1 MRDARAL
8 SPLARILPNLRNISL
23 RYDGSD
29 ELDIDADATQPGA
42 VNANRFLWQMPF
54 LPTPA
59 AANKPEKAS
68 AYFNGV
74 NSAGI
79 ADAYSSCTLRLRY
92 NITTSDFPGWPAE
105 AMAADHPWKNAMV
118 TAANNTNNGDD
129 NADTPLQQ
137 DPYIY
142 VSAANEDAN
151 GETTLDPAFVSLAV
165 NTNQYARTFQDR
177 SYTFKIKQRPSE
189 ASETDKA
196 ATKLRDDADE
206 VRERTRPRETGAR
219 ARARASGARVRARS
233 L

>member
-8 SPLARILPNLRNISL
+8 SPLARILPNPRNVSL

-74 NSAGI
+74 NDAGI

-118 TAANNTNNGDD
+118 TAANNSNNGDD

-142 VSAANEDAN
+142 VSPANEDAD

-177 SYTFKIKQRPSE
+177 SYTFKIKQRPAE
-189 ASETDKA
+189 ASKTGTNAVKA
-196 ATKLRDDADE
+196 RDLADE